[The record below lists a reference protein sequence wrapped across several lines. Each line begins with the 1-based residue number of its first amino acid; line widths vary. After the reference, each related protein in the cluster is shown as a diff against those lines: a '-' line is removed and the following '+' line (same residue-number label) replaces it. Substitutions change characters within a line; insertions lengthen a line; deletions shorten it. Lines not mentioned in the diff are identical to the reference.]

1 MKQELIDL
9 VRELKEVKKE
19 KDFYL
24 ASIPSDLSVSVFD
37 NKYVEL
43 LEMTIQILTNSVFHG
58 VEEDV
63 YWFLYDFE
71 AGRSEGPHII
81 DATGKEWF
89 IRSDDDYYE
98 YLKGVE

>member
-1 MKQELIDL
+1 LY
-9 VRELKEVKKE
+9 
-19 KDFYL
+19 F
-24 ASIPSDLSVSVFD
+24 ASIPSDLAASVFD